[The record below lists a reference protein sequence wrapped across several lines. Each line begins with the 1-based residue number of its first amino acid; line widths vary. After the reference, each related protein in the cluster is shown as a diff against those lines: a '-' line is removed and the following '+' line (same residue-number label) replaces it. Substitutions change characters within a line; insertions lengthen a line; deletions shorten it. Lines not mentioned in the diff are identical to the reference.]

1 MWISAHKWECMCQR
15 VAECEKRIAAQEKML
30 DEKIMEMAKRLLSQP
45 DELSKE
51 IESQEAIEQFV
62 DEFIQS

>member
-15 VAECEKRIAAQEKML
+15 IAACEKRIAAQEKML
-30 DEKIMEMAKRLLSQP
+30 DEKIMEMAKRLLRQP

-51 IESQEAIEQFV
+51 IERQEAIEQFV

>member
-1 MWISAHKWECMCQR
+1 MCQR
-15 VAECEKRIAAQEKML
+15 IAECEKRITAQEKML
-30 DEKIMEMAKRLLSQP
+30 DEKIMEMAKRLLREP

-51 IESQEAIEQFV
+51 IESQEAIEQFI

>member
-1 MWISAHKWECMCQR
+1 
-15 VAECEKRIAAQEKML
+15 ML
-30 DEKIMEMAKRLLSQP
+30 DEKIMEMAERLLRQP